1 MNRKQALKT
10 IAASAAG
17 SFALPSLANAMNK
30 TIPADLKGNIN
41 HSVCQW
47 CYNDIPLEQAIND
60 CVKDLQEG
68 LNNLHCALVALI
80 THDEISHEEYG
91 EIYFLSREYVDIS
104 KEMVAIVKSFKPAG
118 FKAPKLNEDTISQQ
132 QKMAN

>member
-1 MNRKQALKT
+1 MSRRPAKEVE
-10 IAASAAG
+10 
-17 SFALPSLANAMNK
+17 
-30 TIPADLKGNIN
+30 ADLV
-41 HSVCQW
+41 SESS
-47 CYNDIPLEQAIND
+47 YNDVPLEQAIND

-104 KEMVAIVKSFKPAG
+104 KEMVAIVKSFKPTG
-118 FKAPKLNEDTISQQ
+118 FKASKLNEDTIAHQQ
-132 QKMAN
+132 RMTD